1 MTDNHAAVK
10 IQKLHR
16 SRIGRTRTSKGL
28 SASGRLP
35 VGQRQLR
42 AKRRKTLA
50 IAPATELELRSCLA
64 DLFRQAAG
72 GAEPGACVDPLHLQ
86 LNRLNPRPGEA
97 AWLCDVA
104 SEEAGNVLMA
114 SAEASGAR
122 DGTATVDL
130 VLRTLNAMVATVEG
144 ALLQPPTMCISLFW
158 GERGVSEKSCL
169 AAKSNP
175 CQFGYCLTVRDLALN
190 RRVAFCRQ
198 LASATTSLDVAIFSI
213 SDDRIE
219 KELQDAHRRGVVV
232 RVISDD
238 VGPALLV
245 HNLHLSHSRAHV
257 CGMRGRT
264 RRSTPAQSSFHSQK
278 QASPPRLIARS
289 R

>member
-42 AKRRKTLA
+42 PKRRKTLA

-72 GAEPGACVDPLHLQ
+72 GAEPGGCVDPLRLQ

-144 ALLQPPTMCISLFW
+144 ALLQPPTMCIPLFW
-158 GERGVSEKSCL
+158 GEHGVSEKSCL

-175 CQFGYCLTVRDLALN
+175 LPIRIYCLTVRDLALN
-190 RRVAFCRQ
+190 RRVAFCKL

-238 VGPALLV
+238 VGPP
-245 HNLHLSHSRAHV
+245 S
-257 CGMRGRT
+257 
-264 RRSTPAQSSFHSQK
+264 
-278 QASPPRLIARS
+278 
-289 R
+289 